1 MKTFKVNVKV
11 PIQVTWEPEL
21 IEDSSNFYM
30 RLIPHVNTSGVAG
43 APRLRRVSDGNVSR
57 YMTLKHF
64 NYNQNALEEIKK
76 KAVQIAKEDP
86 DIKKAAIA
94 GAKGKTV
101 TTPTRPVNTRTSVLD
116 TIDVSEEDKAL
127 GAGVGREQN
136 IETRSTRWTQKQLE
150 EITKEE

>member
-30 RLIPHVNTSGVAG
+30 RLIAG